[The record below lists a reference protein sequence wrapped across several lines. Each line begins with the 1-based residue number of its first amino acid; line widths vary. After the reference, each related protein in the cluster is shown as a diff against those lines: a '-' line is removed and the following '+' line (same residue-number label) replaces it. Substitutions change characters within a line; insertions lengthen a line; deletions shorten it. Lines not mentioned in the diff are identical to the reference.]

1 MKQILFQLVK
11 QIILEMRCAKNEDIF
26 I

>member
-1 MKQILFQLVK
+1 MKQILLQLVK